1 MGKRT
6 KSILRDTGTTALLL
20 VGATAIGWIF
30 QELGFRN
37 SDVVIVYLLSVLLTA
52 RLTTGLT
59 YGLIASL
66 FSFLLFNWFY
76 TEPFFSL
83 KINDPSNIITIV
95 IMTITAAITSAL
107 TSKVKQ
113 SAAEAREKEAEA
125 NTLYQLTNHLTDAEN
140 CDAITE
146 IMIKSVSNILDCH
159 VACVCFSDM
168 KAPMPTFLHLK
179 TDGTLVHR
187 EVEDPES
194 LRQRMEGLHTSVY
207 EGADYY
213 DYPVYGQTSILAVL
227 RIPSQV
233 GENLTEAQ
241 NCLIHSIIENTAL
254 AMERFRSLEAQ
265 ARSREETTQE
275 RYRGN
280 LLRAISHDLR
290 TPLSGI
296 MGTSEMLMGMTQQ
309 DDPRYAMAKDIYQ
322 DADWLH
328 GLVEN
333 ILNLT
338 KFQDGRLQ
346 LHKEPEAVEEIV
358 GAALAAMEKRL
369 PDRKIDVS
377 IPENVLL
384 VPMDARLIS
393 QVLINLLDNAA
404 KHTPDGREISIS
416 IQEEA
421 GQMRCCV
428 SDRGCGISPE
438 DLPHIFQMF
447 YTTRN
452 QGADSRPGV
461 GLGLAICQ
469 SIVEAHGGKIHAEN
483 RPNGGASFIFTI
495 PIGGDIT

>member
-1 MGKRT
+1 
-6 KSILRDTGTTALLL
+6 
-20 VGATAIGWIF
+20 
-30 QELGFRN
+30 
-37 SDVVIVYLLSVLLTA
+37 
-52 RLTTGLT
+52 
-59 YGLIASL
+59 
-66 FSFLLFNWFY
+66 
-76 TEPFFSL
+76 
-83 KINDPSNIITIV
+83 
-95 IMTITAAITSAL
+95 
-107 TSKVKQ
+107 
-113 SAAEAREKEAEA
+113 
-125 NTLYQLTNHLTDAEN
+125 
-140 CDAITE
+140 
-146 IMIKSVSNILDCH
+146 
-159 VACVCFSDM
+159 
-168 KAPMPTFLHLK
+168 
-179 TDGTLVHR
+179 
-187 EVEDPES
+187 
-194 LRQRMEGLHTSVY
+194 
-207 EGADYY
+207 
-213 DYPVYGQTSILAVL
+213 
-227 RIPSQV
+227 
-233 GENLTEAQ
+233 
-241 NCLIHSIIENTAL
+241 
-254 AMERFRSLEAQ
+254 
-265 ARSREETTQE
+265 
-275 RYRGN
+275 
-280 LLRAISHDLR
+280 
-290 TPLSGI
+290 
-296 MGTSEMLMGMTQQ
+296 MTQQ

-384 VPMDARLIS
+384 VPMDARLIT

-416 IQEEA
+416 IQEED